1 MSLFPADGKPM
12 FDRMLAVG
20 PHEPKSFATLLTIG
34 LVISAFCVAVFVL
47 IALIPSTA
55 RDREDAE
62 KARLFTHSEA
72 FWARW
77 PGNGLFEAPYDQLA
91 AEATR
96 CARIVE
102 IFQGERGSNV
112 RPATGHAR
120 RAYDNA
126 EIQLASYEPMLNS
139 VHNAMNY
146 AISQGRG
153 PQLPSK

>member
-1 MSLFPADGKPM
+1 M
-12 FDRMLAVG
+12 FGHVLAAG
-20 PHEPKSFATLLTIG
+20 SHEPKSFLTYLTVGLVLSALFAAGAIG
-34 LVISAFCVAVFVL
+34 LSV
-47 IALIPSTA
+47 IPSKA
-55 RDREDAE
+55 GDREDAE

-72 FWARW
+72 FWTRW
-77 PGNGLFEAPYDQLA
+77 PGNRLFEAPYDELA

-102 IFQGERGSNV
+102 ILQGERGSNV

-120 RAYDNA
+120 RAYDKANTQ
-126 EIQLASYEPMLNS
+126 IASYEPMLSS
-139 VHNAMNY
+139 VHHAMNY

>member
-1 MSLFPADGKPM
+1 MYVHV
-12 FDRMLAVG
+12 LAAG
-20 PHEPKSFATLLTIG
+20 SYEPKSFLTYLTIG
-34 LVISAFCVAVFVL
+34 LVLSALFAAGAVG
-47 IALIPSTA
+47 IALIPSSA
-55 RDREDAE
+55 RDREEAE

-77 PGNGLFEAPYDQLA
+77 PGNRVFEAPYDELA

-102 IFQGERGSNV
+102 ILQGERGSNV

-120 RAYDNA
+120 RAYDKANN
-126 EIQLASYEPMLNS
+126 QLASYEPMLNS
-139 VHNAMNY
+139 VHNAMHY

-153 PQLPSK
+153 PQLPSN